1 MAQKKLKPQHQ
12 IIVEE
17 VAKGKTQREAYLK
30 AYPQASV
37 KTADVNASKLLSSAK
52 FSEALQNRINRA
64 LSHHQVTPEEVI
76 GSAVFNMRAS
86 MDDLIDEEGFF
97 DLTKARETGAIDLI
111 KEIEFVQTV
120 DLETNEK
127 IVKHKVKFE
136 SPAAAR
142 KEVANYIEV
151 EKAPKPPDNN
161 ADIARRLLEK
171 ALENGAPRDE
181 AVKYIVSLGYSEN
194 AFG

>member
-1 MAQKKLKPQHQ
+1 
-12 IIVEE
+12 
-17 VAKGKTQREAYLK
+17 
-30 AYPQASV
+30 
-37 KTADVNASKLLSSAK
+37 VNASKLLSSAK